1 MRSHGGWGLGEWV
14 LFCWLRWHK
23 KKLKM
28 KIMTALTERGWEMG
42 GKAAN
47 GGAQNGEEKV
57 GGVKSVGGV

>member
-1 MRSHGGWGLGEWV
+1 
-14 LFCWLRWHK
+14 
-23 KKLKM
+23 
-28 KIMTALTERGWEMG
+28 MG